1 MVCQMWIPVV
11 PAAGLQVLKVW
22 EVGAARQEVGGAR
35 EHHPDQV
42 VPVETLMIQAIGL
55 VNIALLPMSGPPLFA
70 RFASN
75 GGKPHFHNTE
85 LLNRFVAKLEAFKW
99 IVRVG
104 FPSGQ
109 VAALIPCKNE

>member
-1 MVCQMWIPVV
+1 MVTVWREITLRIWSELWRMVCQMWIPVV

-35 EHHPDQV
+35 VHHPDQV

-85 LLNRFVAKLEAFKW
+85 VTGH
-99 IVRVG
+99 VGMG
-104 FPSGQ
+104 FPFL
-109 VAALIPCKNE
+109 V